1 MPFKL
6 MTVKKII
13 SNHSGKIFIA
23 AFVLLLAL
31 GNYYYRWHL
40 KPPVPQYKSQC
51 EKEIA
56 ELDQTIKNQ
65 YGTGALRVLNLRDDA
80 KVTETEINVARSICR
95 NAVQLL
101 QAHQQRLCLEDMA
114 KARQVMKMR

>member
-1 MPFKL
+1 
-6 MTVKKII
+6 MTMKQII
-13 SNHSGKIFIA
+13 SNHSGKIFIG
-23 AFVLLLAL
+23 AFVLMLAL
-31 GNYYYRWHL
+31 GNYYYRWYL
-40 KPPVPQYKSQC
+40 EPPVPQYKSKC

-80 KVTETEINVARSICR
+80 QVTENEINVARSIRR

-101 QAHQQRLCLEDMA
+101 QAEQQILCLEDMA

>member
-1 MPFKL
+1 MKQ
-6 MTVKKII
+6 II
-13 SNHSGKIFIA
+13 SNQSGKIFIG
-23 AFVLLLAL
+23 AFVLLLAF
-31 GNYYYRWHL
+31 GNYYYRWYL

-51 EKEIA
+51 ERKIA
-56 ELDQTIKNQ
+56 ELDQAIKNQ

-80 KVTETEINVARSICR
+80 NVTEAEINVARSIRR

-101 QAHQQRLCLEDMA
+101 QIGKENLCLEDMA

>member
-1 MPFKL
+1 MR
-6 MTVKKII
+6 KIV
-13 SNHSGKIFIA
+13 SNHSGKIFIGL
-23 AFVLLLAL
+23 FILLLAF
-31 GNYYYRWHL
+31 GNYYYRWHV

-56 ELDQTIKNQ
+56 QLDQVIKDQ

-80 KVTETEINVARSICR
+80 KVTEAEISVARSIRR

-101 QAHQQRLCLEDMA
+101 QNSQEKLCLEDMV

>member
-1 MPFKL
+1 M
-6 MTVKKII
+6 KKII
-13 SNHSGKIFIA
+13 ANHSGKFFIGT
-23 AFVLLLAL
+23 FVLLLAF
-31 GNYYYRWHL
+31 GNYYYRWYL

-51 EKEIA
+51 EREIA

-80 KVTETEINVARSICR
+80 MVTEAEINVARSIRR

-101 QAHQQRLCLEDMA
+101 QNSQEKLCLEDMV

>member
-1 MPFKL
+1 MKQI
-6 MTVKKII
+6 M
-13 SNHSGKIFIA
+13 SNHSGKIFVGV
-23 AFVLLLAL
+23 FVLLLAF

-40 KPPVPQYKSQC
+40 KPPTPQYKSQC

-56 ELDQTIKNQ
+56 ELDQAIKNQ

-80 KVTETEINVARSICR
+80 KVTEAEINVARSIRR

-101 QAHQQRLCLEDMA
+101 QNAQESLCLEDMTN
-114 KARQVMKMR
+114 ARQVMKMR

>member
-1 MPFKL
+1 
-6 MTVKKII
+6 MTMKQII
-13 SNHSGKIFIA
+13 SNHSGKISIG
-23 AFVLLLAL
+23 AFVLLLAF

-40 KPPVPQYKSQC
+40 KPPVPKYKSHC
-51 EKEIA
+51 ERKIA
-56 ELDQTIKNQ
+56 ELDQAIKNQ

-80 KVTETEINVARSICR
+80 NVTEAEINVARSIRR

-101 QAHQQRLCLEDMA
+101 QNGKENLCLEDMA

>member
-1 MPFKL
+1 MRELIF
-6 MTVKKII
+6 
-13 SNHSGKIFIA
+13 NHSGKITIG
-23 AFVLLLAL
+23 AFVLLLAF

-56 ELDQTIKNQ
+56 ELDQTITNQ

-80 KVTETEINVARSICR
+80 KVTEAEINVARSIRR

-101 QAHQQRLCLEDMA
+101 QNSQERLCLEDMVN
-114 KARQVMKMR
+114 ARQVMKMR

>member
-1 MPFKL
+1 MRELIF
-6 MTVKKII
+6 
-13 SNHSGKIFIA
+13 NHTGKIFIG
-23 AFVLLLAL
+23 AFVLLLAF
-31 GNYYYRWHL
+31 GKYYYRWHL

-56 ELDQTIKNQ
+56 ELDQTITNQ

-80 KVTETEINVARSICR
+80 KVTEAEINVARSIRR

-101 QAHQQRLCLEDMA
+101 QNSQERLCLEDMA
-114 KARQVMKMR
+114 NARQVMKMR

>member
-1 MPFKL
+1 MRE
-6 MTVKKII
+6 II
-13 SNHSGKIFIA
+13 SNHSGKIFIG
-23 AFVLLLAL
+23 AFVLLLAF

-40 KPPVPQYKSQC
+40 KPDVPHYRSQC
-51 EKEIA
+51 ERKIA
-56 ELDQTIKNQ
+56 ELDQEMKNQ

-80 KVTETEINVARSICR
+80 KVTEAEINVARSIRR

-101 QAHQQRLCLEDMA
+101 QNAQERLCLEDMA